1 MEVLSLRLKY
11 LKLVLVLVFC
21 FLICIYGISIYKT
34 SVPEGN
40 YSEEFVINNEKH
52 IVTPEE
58 LIYDPYTR
66 QENEK
71 DQLSF
76 KQIVSLKQLG
86 YEKSSDRYI
95 KSGNALKYTVNMETS
110 DMTIVVDDNF
120 WTDGNEY
127 KIIVNDQ
134 IEYYINNQKIK
145 LDKSD
150 DKQKSFYELIS
161 YSQYN
166 ASLYIWTQ
174 TVVGNRE
181 NNIYSEL
188 YTVNE
193 EKLIAYKIL
202 DIDALKQAR
211 DFGDNSSGDLK
222 YFSDNNK
229 EFKNI
234 IPIEKYNEDIEYG
247 NYDEYTDQ
255 KNIPCSKYGPNGALD
270 KKMNTNDMFVLT
282 ACA

>member
-1 MEVLSLRLKY
+1 MLIFSFV
-11 LKLVLVLVFC
+11 
-21 FLICIYGISIYKT
+21 ICIYGISIYRT
-34 SVPEGN
+34 SVFERD
-40 YSEEFVINNEKH
+40 YSEEFEINNEQY
-52 IVTPEE
+52 IVSPKE
-58 LIYDPYTR
+58 LIYEPYTQ

-71 DQLSF
+71 DKLNF
-76 KQIVSLKQLG
+76 KQIVNLKQLG

-110 DMTIVVDDNF
+110 DMTIVVDDDF
-120 WTDGNEY
+120 WNDGNEY
-127 KIIVNDQ
+127 KIIVSNQ
-134 IEYYINNQKIK
+134 IDYYINDQKIK
-145 LDKSD
+145 LDKND
-150 DKQKSFYELIS
+150 EKQISFYELIS

-174 TVVGNRE
+174 TIIGNRE

-193 EKLIAYKIL
+193 DKLIAYKIL
-202 DIDALKQAR
+202 DIDALKQSR
-211 DFGDNSSGDLK
+211 DFGENSNVDLK

-234 IPIEKYNEDIEYG
+234 IPIDKYNEDIEYG

-255 KNIPCSKYGPNGALD
+255 KNIPCSKYGPNGALE
-270 KKMNTNDMFVLT
+270 KKMNTNDMFVLS
-282 ACA
+282 ACG